1 MNEPAASEAAR
12 SLEQRLDVEQA
23 ADRFEADWVAY
34 CDGKI
39 PRPPR
44 AEEHLGDLSAAGQA
58 LVGRLLQVQAEY
70 AARRP
75 RTGPP
80 QPGSLAPLLPPGYR
94 LLGKLGEG
102 GMGVVYGVVHVETKR
117 REALKMI
124 RPGRL
129 TDEARA
135 RFQLEVE
142 AGCRLSH
149 PNIVSVYRVGEHNG
163 EPFFSMTL
171 IEEGT
176 SLVACAGGKALPPR
190 EAAGIL
196 EKLARAVQHAH
207 DRGVIHRDIKP
218 GNVLVDRQGEP
229 HLTDFSLAKFT
240 RADRALTATNAILGT
255 PLYMAPE
262 QTDVNQVP
270 TTAVDVY
277 GLGAVLYEL
286 LTGRPPFCG
295 EDPVAILYQV
305 RNAEPAGPRSL
316 SPAVDRGLETI
327 CLKCLEKE
335 PKKRYASAQD
345 LADDLRRYLNGDVP
359 KAQPMGRAER
369 VWRHCRK
376 HPSQAIAVACGV
388 AALLLLFLLGVN
400 FAYQDE
406 LQEKERIAQDKA
418 REASAY
424 RLIAIEEAEQTRSAL
439 WEAAGLNCD
448 FDLKSGMD
456 FFKEGEVSKGL
467 AHSARALKLA
477 MRIKDRAREDR
488 CRAQIGVMRTYREWK
503 DPAKRAANPDAYRR
517 AYKVTV
523 CLNEDDPDLQGTS
536 STLFPRGLWDAI
548 DKAGVVEPE
557 KEKISQFLASVV
569 PSRLSPWAGSAEDI
583 QRHEEEEYGT
593 TLPPSEVEAK
603 LDAALVLHRATN
615 AGGRVNYLFLDG
627 SVRSVSPGMLP
638 GADTYLPL
646 ATRADGE
653 ALPGDW

>member
-1 MNEPAASEAAR
+1 MSEPAASEATR
-12 SLEQRLDVEQA
+12 SLEHQLDVEQA
-23 ADRFEADWVAY
+23 ADLFEADWVAY

-44 AEEHLGDLSAAGQA
+44 IEEHLGDLSAVSQA

-75 RTGPP
+75 RTSPP
-80 QPGSLAPLLPPGYR
+80 HQAGLAPLLPPGYR
-94 LLGKLGEG
+94 LLSKLGEG

-163 EPFFSMTL
+163 EPFFSMKL
-171 IEEGT
+171 IEKGI
-176 SLVACAGGKALPPR
+176 SLAACAEGKALPPR
-190 EAAGIL
+190 ETAGIL

-218 GNVLVDRQGEP
+218 GNVLVDRHGEP
-229 HLTDFSLAKFT
+229 HLTDFILAKFT
-240 RADRALTATNAILGT
+240 RTDRALTVTNAILGT

-305 RNAEPAGPRSL
+305 RNAEPARPRSL
-316 SPAVDRGLETI
+316 NPAVDRGLETV

-335 PKKRYASAQD
+335 PKKRYAAAQD

-369 VWRHCRK
+369 VWRYGRK
-376 HPSQAIAVACGV
+376 HPALMIAVASGV
-388 AALLLLFLLGVN
+388 ATLLLLLLLAVN
-400 FAYQDE
+400 FAYQSE
-406 LQEKERIAQDKA
+406 LREKEKIATDKA
-418 REASAY
+418 GEANAY
-424 RLIAIEEAEQTRSAL
+424 RLIAIKEAEETKSTL

-448 FDLKSGMD
+448 FDLKTAMD
-456 FFKEGEVSKGL
+456 FFKEGKVSQGL

-477 MRIKDRAREDR
+477 VRIKNCAREDR
-488 CRAQIGVMRTYREWK
+488 CRAQIGLMLAYREWK
-503 DPAKRAANPDAYRR
+503 DPAKRS
-517 AYKVTV
+517 
-523 CLNEDDPDLQGTS
+523 G
-536 STLFPRGLWDAI
+536 TLFPGGLRDA
-548 DKAGVVEPE
+548 DNAAVGEPA
-557 KEKISQFLASVV
+557 KVMIAHFLASAR
-569 PSRLSPWAGSAEDI
+569 PSPISPWAGSAEDI
-583 QRHEEEEYGT
+583 QRREEEEYGT
-593 TLPPSEVEAK
+593 TLPPLDVEAN
-603 LDAALVLHRATN
+603 LDAANVLW
-615 AGGRVNYLFLDG
+615 FDG
-627 SVRSVSPGMLP
+627 SAHILGRARMPGMGFANDIQPDHGELDP
-638 GADTYLPL
+638 VL
-646 ATRADGE
+646 AH
-653 ALPGDW
+653 P